1 MRYRRFLEL
10 WQDPDPELLPVVA
23 DAKQRLVALNERV
36 AR

>member
-23 DAKQRLVALNERV
+23 KARQRLVALA